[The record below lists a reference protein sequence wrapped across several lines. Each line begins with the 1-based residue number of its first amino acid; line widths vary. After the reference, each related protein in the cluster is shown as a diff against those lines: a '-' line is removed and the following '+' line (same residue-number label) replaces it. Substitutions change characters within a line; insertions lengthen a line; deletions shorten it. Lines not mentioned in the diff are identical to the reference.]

1 MVTDGGVTAALS
13 DPGVGVLFVLGALG
27 GAHCLGMCGPLVSV
41 YADRLDGDRGV
52 TFAELRQ
59 HGLFNTGRTVGYAT
73 VGAVLGLV
81 GGAVFDAAALSPVGT
96 WTRAGVGLLV
106 GSAIVVAG
114 VGYAVRGGGS
124 HGIDLPYVDAWG
136 SRLVA
141 AVTARVD
148 RLVDG
153 PGILGLGFV
162 HALLPCP
169 ILYPAYLYALSTGS
183 AVDGGIALGA
193 LGLGTFPTLFAYGA
207 ALGSLGIAT
216 RRRLH
221 RALGVAFVA
230 LGTIPIANAL
240 RLLGVS
246 LPHLP
251 LPHPTI

>member
-1 MVTDGGVTAALS
+1 MVTDGGVTAVLS
-13 DPGVGVLFVLGALG
+13 DPSVGVLFVLGALG

-52 TFAELRQ
+52 TFTELRQ
-59 HGLFNTGRTVGYAT
+59 HGLFNVGRTVGYAT
-73 VGAVLGLV
+73 VGTVLGLV
-81 GGAVFDAAALSPVGT
+81 GGAVFDVAALSPVGT

-106 GSAIVVAG
+106 GGAIVVAG
-114 VGYAVRGGGS
+114 VGYAARGGGG

-136 SRLVA
+136 RRIVA

-153 PGILGLGFV
+153 PGIVGLGLV

-221 RALGVAFVA
+221 RALGVVFIA
-230 LGTIPIANAL
+230 LGTIPITNAL

-246 LPHLP
+246 LPHVP
-251 LPHPTI
+251 LPQPAL